1 MHTRAQL
8 IRNALLLVVA
18 LVFVNL
24 ISERAHFRLDLTSDK
39 RYSLSGSTL
48 NLLRDLPETVTV
60 TAWFTEKMPPD
71 LAIARQDFKDLLVE
85 YAARS
90 KGQVVFEF
98 IDPSSADSMEK
109 RALDEGMRQLIA
121 TTREKDKAENLKVYM
136 GATVRMGDRR
146 TAIPVIQQ
154 GSALEWAL
162 SSAIKEVS
170 IIEKPIV
177 GIIQGHGEPPIEA
190 MPQLVQNLNVMYSV
204 QPMAIYDS
212 LPINDRFTALML
224 IDPQD
229 TIPPMQL
236 DRLHDFLAKGRG
248 VVVLYSAVNSALGSS
263 PVIDMRHI
271 GLEPWLER
279 HGLRIDQ
286 RIVVD
291 QRCNQVQV
299 MQQMGNFTLPVPV
312 PVTFPYFP
320 VISSFSDH
328 PVCSGLDVVTYQ
340 FCSPILS
347 TGDTTLQFSPLLYTS
362 DKSGLLPAP
371 QMIDIN
377 RQWSEAEFTSGAQV
391 VGAEVKG
398 RFGNGSEAHLM
409 LFTNGGL
416 CVNGL
421 AQGQQPQQLPEG
433 NINLMVNAVD
443 RATGSNDL
451 LGLRGKEVEYRPIE
465 EVSDVRRSALKWM
478 NLLLPVIILLTYGIL
493 RRAWRRR
500 QRKLRMAP
508 DHVR

>member
-1 MHTRAQL
+1 MRTRAQL
-8 IRNALLLVVA
+8 IRNALLLVAA

-24 ISERAHFRLDLTSDK
+24 ISERAHVRLDLTSDK
-39 RYSLSGSTL
+39 RYSLSPASIKLL
-48 NLLRDLPETVTV
+48 NDLPEAVTV

-71 LAIARQDFKDLLVE
+71 LAIARQDLKDLLVE

-90 KGQVVFEF
+90 HGHVVFEF
-98 IDPSSADSMEK
+98 IDPSSADSLEK
-109 RALDEGMRQLIA
+109 RALEEGIRQLIA

-212 LPINDRFTALML
+212 MPINDRFAALML

-229 TIPPMQL
+229 SIPPMQL

-248 VVVLYSAVNSALGSS
+248 VVIAYSAVNSALGSS

-271 GLEPWLER
+271 GLEQWLDR
-279 HGLRIDQ
+279 HGMRIDP

-291 QRCNQVQV
+291 QRCNQIQV
-299 MQQMGNFTLPVPV
+299 MQQMGNFTLPVPI
-312 PVTFPYFP
+312 TFPYFP
-320 VISSFSDH
+320 VISYFAEH

-340 FCSPILS
+340 FCAPILS
-347 TGDTTLQFSPLLYTS
+347 AGDSSLHFAPLLFTS
-362 DKSGLLPAP
+362 EKSGLLPAP

-377 RQWSEAEFTSGAQV
+377 RQWSEADFPLGPQV
-391 VGAEVKG
+391 VGAETKG
-398 RFGNGSEAHLM
+398 RFGTGSEARLM

-416 CVNGL
+416 CVNGIS
-421 AQGQQPQQLPEG
+421 QGQPPQQLPEG

-451 LGLRGKEVEYRPIE
+451 LGLRGKEVEYRPIKDT
-465 EVSDVRRSALKWM
+465 SDGRRSALKWT
-478 NLLLPVIILLTYGIL
+478 NLLLPVVLTLTYGLL

-500 QRKLRMAP
+500 QRKQRMAP